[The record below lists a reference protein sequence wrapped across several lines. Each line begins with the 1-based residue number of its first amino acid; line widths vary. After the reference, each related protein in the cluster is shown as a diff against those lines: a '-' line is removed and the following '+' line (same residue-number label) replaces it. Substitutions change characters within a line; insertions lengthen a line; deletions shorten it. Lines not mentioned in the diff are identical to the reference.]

1 MYIRY
6 NLIISK
12 KKIYIPFRVFMYT
25 KAPECQKVTHRN
37 EISGFLREGNWDW
50 GKQTGIRGTLGF
62 STVSEYFY

>member
-1 MYIRY
+1 
-6 NLIISK
+6 
-12 KKIYIPFRVFMYT
+12 MYT